1 MTAGGSVVVLLRN
14 GPGQMDAATTAV
26 RLLTGTSEIVV
37 GVVADDGE
45 AQSILL
51 AISEGSPVVAAAG
64 GTGPVW
70 SRFVR
75 AAGELGR
82 TCRWESTVL
91 AGLSGTQIELLW
103 ALGGGLRV
111 PAAARVG
118 VGVGAIGPPPAD
130 RGAVAARGSDQQP
143 RRDHGALGRHPVG
156 VSRGPWSGPLVR

>member
-1 MTAGGSVVVLLRN
+1 VVLLRN
-14 GPGQMDAATTAV
+14 GPGQLDAATTAV

-37 GVVADDGE
+37 GVIADDGA
-45 AQSILL
+45 AQSVLL
-51 AISEGSPVVAAAG
+51 AISDGTPVVAAAG

-111 PAAARVG
+111 PAAARSASVSERSAHRQLIDARLQLGARTNSHAATIVRSG
-118 VGVGAIGPPPAD
+118 VT
-130 RGAVAARGSDQQP
+130 Q
-143 RRDHGALGRHPVG
+143 LG
-156 VSRGPWSGPLVR
+156 